1 MKDTAKKV
9 GYLKGLLE
17 GMNFESD
24 SANGKVIHCIADLL
38 GDLCERVD
46 SMDEVLADL
55 NDYVESIDDDLS
67 ALEGDSD
74 GVFDLADDEDE
85 EDYDDFDGAADQ
97 LHLLHGAADAEKSDD
112 DALAGCVCPH
122 CAQVFVIE
130 SGAPEG
136 TKYVCPHCAAAVFP
150 VPLTPANAPKAHPV
164 DEE

>member
-74 GVFDLADDEDE
+74 SVFDLADDEDE

-97 LHLLHGAADAEKSDD
+97 LHLLHGAGDAEKSDD
-112 DALAGCVCPH
+112 EALAGCVCPR
-122 CAQVFVIE
+122 CGRMFVTE

-136 TKYVCPHCAAAVFP
+136 TKYVCPHCAAAVVP

-164 DEE
+164 DDK

>member
-17 GMNFESD
+17 GMNLESD
-24 SANGKVIHCIADLL
+24 SANGKIVRCVADLL

-46 SMDEVLADL
+46 AMDEVLADL

-74 GVFDLADDEDE
+74 GAFSLADDEDE

-97 LHLLHGAADAEKSDD
+97 LHLLHGASDAERSDD
-112 DALAGCVCPH
+112 EALTGCVCPA
-122 CAQVFVIE
+122 CGRMFVTE
-130 SGAPEG
+130 VGAPEG
-136 TKYVCPHCAAAVFP
+136 TKFVCPHCAAAVVP
-150 VPLTPANAPKAHPV
+150 VPITPENAPKAHRA

>member
-67 ALEGDSD
+67 ALEGESD
-74 GVFDLADDEDE
+74 GAFNLADDEDE

-112 DALAGCVCPH
+112 EALAGCVCPK
-122 CAQVFVIE
+122 CGRMFVTE

-136 TKYVCPHCAAAVFP
+136 TKYVCPHCAAAVVP
-150 VPLTPANAPKAHPV
+150 VPLTPENAPKAHPA

>member
-67 ALEGDSD
+67 ALEGDND

-85 EDYDDFDGAADQ
+85 EDYDDFD
-97 LHLLHGAADAEKSDD
+97 GAADAEKSDD

-136 TKYVCPHCAAAVFP
+136 TKYVCPHCAAAVVP

-164 DEE
+164 DDK

>member
-74 GVFDLADDEDE
+74 GAFNLADDEDE
-85 EDYDDFDGAADQ
+85 
-97 LHLLHGAADAEKSDD
+97 
-112 DALAGCVCPH
+112 
-122 CAQVFVIE
+122 
-130 SGAPEG
+130 
-136 TKYVCPHCAAAVFP
+136 
-150 VPLTPANAPKAHPV
+150 
-164 DEE
+164 

>member
-55 NDYVESIDDDLS
+55 DNVVE
-67 ALEGDSD
+67 
-74 GVFDLADDEDE
+74 
-85 EDYDDFDGAADQ
+85 
-97 LHLLHGAADAEKSDD
+97 
-112 DALAGCVCPH
+112 
-122 CAQVFVIE
+122 
-130 SGAPEG
+130 
-136 TKYVCPHCAAAVFP
+136 AVRER
-150 VPLTPANAPKAHPV
+150 L
-164 DEE
+164 

>member
-24 SANGKVIHCIADLL
+24 SANGKIVRCVADLL

-46 SMDEVLADL
+46 AMDEVLADL

-74 GVFDLADDEDE
+74 GAFSLADDEDE

-97 LHLLHGAADAEKSDD
+97 LHLLHGASDAERSDD
-112 DALAGCVCPH
+112 EALTGCVCPA
-122 CAQVFVIE
+122 CGRMFVTE
-130 SGAPEG
+130 VGAPEG
-136 TKYVCPHCAAAVFP
+136 TKFVCPHCAAAVVP
-150 VPLTPANAPKAHPV
+150 VPITPENAPKAHRA